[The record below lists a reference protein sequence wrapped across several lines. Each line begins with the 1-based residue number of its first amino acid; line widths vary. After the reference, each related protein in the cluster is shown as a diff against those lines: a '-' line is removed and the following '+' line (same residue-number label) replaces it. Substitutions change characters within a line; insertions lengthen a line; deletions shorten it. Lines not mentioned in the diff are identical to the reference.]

1 MRPVGSRV
9 ILMAAALTLGAAAGC
24 AHTIPLK
31 AASLDRPPGAVQ
43 APVAVGIYYSL
54 EFRTH
59 EEKIWRSGDRWDFAL
74 GEASVR
80 LLDRAWPMLFE
91 SSAPVPS
98 RPPLQTGQPKLA
110 AVIEPKIEAFDFSL
124 PFLKTGTYTA
134 EITYRMTL
142 YSPEGERLVSWTVRG
157 QGAKP
162 GQVGFEFAR
171 WPGEAVDLAMQEAT
185 MKFVSG
191 FRDVPEVR
199 AWLRRLGVP
208 GASWAPKWLRA
219 AFGGER

>member
-1 MRPVGSRV
+1 MRQVGFRV
-9 ILMAAALTLGAAAGC
+9 VLMAAALALGAATGC
-24 AHTIPLK
+24 THTIPLK
-31 AASLDRPPGAVQ
+31 AVLDRPPVAVQ
-43 APVAVGIYYSL
+43 ASLAVGVYYSP
-54 EFRTH
+54 EFRTY
-59 EEKIWRSGDRWDFAL
+59 EEKIWRGGDRWDFAL

-80 LLDRAWPMLFE
+80 LLAQAWPFLFE
-91 SSAPVPS
+91 SNASVPS

-142 YSPEGERLVSWTVRG
+142 YSPEGESLVSWTVRG

-162 GQVGFEFAR
+162 GQAGFEFAR
-171 WPGEAVDLAMQEAT
+171 WPGEAADLAMQDAT
-185 MKFVSG
+185 MKLVSG

-199 AWLRRLGVP
+199 ARLRRLGVP
-208 GASWAPKWLRA
+208 GSSWAPEWLRA
-219 AFGGER
+219 ALEGEP